1 MINDINSYL
10 QVIATGIAVL
20 IVERLGRKILLI
32 LSASLMCVSILAL
45 GVFFYMKENMIT
57 LVNPDGKFEE
67 DLITSLGWLPLV
79 SLIIY
84 ILAFS
89 IGMGPLPW
97 MMNGEFFSLEAKGLA
112 ASLATAMNWLCAFC
126 VSKFEVNIE
135 NAINPSGAYFLY
147 AAINATGAL
156 FVLFI
161 VPETRGKTPDD
172 MKKHFS

>member
-1 MINDINSYL
+1 M
-10 QVIATGIAVL
+10 L
-20 IVERLGRKILLI
+20 IVERLGRKLLLI
-32 LSASLMCVSILAL
+32 ISASLMCVSILAL
-45 GVFFYMKENMIT
+45 GIFFYLDENET
-57 LVNPDGKFEE
+57 TDGGSIDPEVV
-67 DLITSLGWLPLV
+67 TSLGWLPLV

-89 IGMGPLPW
+89 IGFGPLPW

-135 NAINPSGAYFLY
+135 DAINPSGAYFMF
-147 AAINATGAL
+147 AAINALAAL

-161 VPETRGKTPDD
+161 VPETRGKSPED
-172 MKKHFS
+172 MKEHFS